1 MKQKGKYMKGDK
13 DVIRQ
18 LNLVLGQSLIAINQY
33 FLHARIVKNW
43 GVEELN
49 DSFFKQSIAEMKFS
63 DELIERILLL
73 EGLPNL
79 QDLGKLMI
87 GETVEEILG
96 CDLRLEKRKHDILVG
111 AIEVCTSKR
120 DFVSRELLIKLKDA
134 NEEYEDWLETQQEK
148 MADIGT
154 QNYIQLQ
161 SGEN

>member
-1 MKQKGKYMKGDK
+1 MKGDK

-43 GVEELN
+43 GIEELN
-49 DSFFKQSIAEMKFS
+49 ESFYKQSIREMKWS

-87 GETVEEILG
+87 GEGVEEILS
-96 CDLRLEKRKHDILVG
+96 CDLRLEKRKHDVLVE
-111 AIEVCTSKR
+111 AIELCTQKR
-120 DFVSRELLIKLKDA
+120 DFVSRELLIKLKEG

-148 MADIGT
+148 IENIGIE
-154 QNYIQLQ
+154 NYIQLH
-161 SGEN
+161 SAD